1 MFKLWQDKK
10 IPIYKRD
17 KRKEKGLIQLF
28 NFIIMKKLVVVTIS
42 MLLLPVFMPYTMA
55 GESNDSWVRIVQP
68 QNGVYIYGKKI
79 MNCRSYIFI
88 GTDFVNVN
96 VEASQNI
103 FTVYMAIFDVMKK
116 DTIDSTWDYDGSDG
130 FSYNFSGL
138 KSGIYG
144 IAAVGAAL
152 DINEPIAFD
161 WITPVVIIH
170 A

>member
-1 MFKLWQDKK
+1 
-10 IPIYKRD
+10 
-17 KRKEKGLIQLF
+17 
-28 NFIIMKKLVVVTIS
+28 MKKLVVVAIS
-42 MLLLPVFMPYTMA
+42 MLLLPIFMPHAMA
-55 GESNDSWVRIVQP
+55 EKSTDSWVRIVQP
-68 QNGVYIYGKKI
+68 QSGVYIDGKKI

-88 GTDFVNVN
+88 GMNFVNVN
-96 VEASQNI
+96 VETSQNI
-103 FTVYMAIFDVMKK
+103 FTVYIAIFDVMKK
-116 DTIDSTWDYDGSDG
+116 DTIDSIWDYDKSDG

-161 WITPVVIIH
+161 WIMPVVIIH